1 MIGEH
6 QQAGGVDI
14 EPTVRDPATAADFR
28 QLAEYRAPAFRII
41 TRDEFAGAFLVNQ
54 HARRHGLPLHRDR
67 PTVDA
72 DTVTGI
78 DLLTGNRRLAVDDD
92 TTVVDNAL
100 LLASRS
106 DPPRRPNFMRSFPPG
121 TSSRPSS
128 RRTTVAKGN

>member
-1 MIGEH
+1 MIGEQ

-14 EPTVRDPATAADFR
+14 EPTDRDPATAADFR

-54 HARRHGLPLHRDR
+54 HARRLGLALHRDR

-78 DLLTGNRRLAVDDD
+78 RSEEHTSELQSLMRLSSAVFC
-92 TTVVDNAL
+92 L
-100 LLASRS
+100 
-106 DPPRRPNFMRSFPPG
+106 
-121 TSSRPSS
+121 
-128 RRTTVAKGN
+128 